1 MEHKKISINVEDN
14 FLNENDLAF
23 VHQYCYKSLYVY
35 GEKDNSYSPNAT
47 GMVSEIY
54 SSKNCKLNEDKDKL
68 LIFNLFKENLDEK
81 YRKD

>member
-1 MEHKKISINVEDN
+1 MGHKKISINVEDN
-14 FLNENDLAF
+14 FLTENDLAF

-68 LIFNLFKENLDEK
+68 LIFNLFKK
-81 YRKD
+81 KFRRKI